1 VAIGRLTVVSVLAMS
16 LVACDAEVPTEPTGT
31 SAPRITG
38 VTPSTPIA
46 GVNPQQL
53 EIRGERFLTGLS
65 LVMATPDGATLTIPP
80 AEISSLES
88 SSFVTTVVLTQPGT
102 YSLTVRNATAETSP
116 PFILTVVA
124 DPGQTQPVITGI
136 VPSNLTRGVSP
147 QTVLVQGANFAAGL
161 SVTVTDPDG
170 LVNIQ
175 TGSAIDSL
183 TPSSFQLTMV
193 FGKVGTYSL
202 RVVNPS
208 GDGSNVVNLV
218 AGQ

>member
-1 VAIGRLTVVSVLAMS
+1 
-16 LVACDAEVPTEPTGT
+16 
-31 SAPRITG
+31 
-38 VTPSTPIA
+38 
-46 GVNPQQL
+46 
-53 EIRGERFLTGLS
+53 
-65 LVMATPDGATLTIPP
+65 MATPDGATLTIPP

-88 SSFVTTVVLTQPGT
+88 SSFVTTVALTQPGT

>member
-1 VAIGRLTVVSVLAMS
+1 VAFGRLTLVSVLAVG
-16 LVACDAEVPTEPTGT
+16 LVACDAETPTEPTGT

-38 VTPSTPIA
+38 VTPAAPVA
-46 GVNPQQL
+46 GANPQQL

-65 LVMATPDGATLTIPP
+65 LVIAAPDGATFTIPP
-80 AEISSLES
+80 GEISSLES
-88 SSFVTTVVLTQPGT
+88 SSFVTTVVLALPGP
-102 YSLTVRNATAETSP
+102 YSLTVRNASADTSP
-116 PFILTVVA
+116 PFVLTVVA
-124 DPGQTQPVITGI
+124 DPGQTQPIITAI

-147 QTVLVQGANFAAGL
+147 QSVLVQGANFAAGL
-161 SVTVTDPDG
+161 SVTVIDPDG
-170 LVNIQ
+170 LISIQ
-175 TGSAIDSL
+175 TGSAVDSL

-208 GDGSNVVNLV
+208 GDGSNVMNVV